1 MKFKPTPLFIAKA
14 CLLQAILFLVVP
26 NCMGQQAV
34 LLAKG
39 QANSSQQLPKVLS
52 VESMLRPNASVEG
65 FLSRT
70 PKESAYEKASY
81 VSESRNRTS
90 HDETQWNDSM
100 AGWTSPDFY
109 TLPLYFEQAKLER
122 YESFSPEWTRPVV
135 SYAQFLASIPV
146 LPYKTG
152 VNGPRD
158 RVYTVG
164 HYAYGT
170 RAPSRGWGQLSKRGM
185 ILQGVATTGLIFFIP

>member
-1 MKFKPTPLFIAKA
+1 MKCNPIQLLIAKA
-14 CLLQAILFLVVP
+14 CFFQAILFLVVP
-26 NCMGQQAV
+26 NCLGQQSV
-34 LLAKG
+34 RSTIN
-39 QANSSQQLPKVLS
+39 QSNISQQLPKALS

-70 PKESAYEKASY
+70 PKESAYERASY
-81 VSESRNRTS
+81 VTESRTRTS
-90 HDETQWNDSM
+90 HDETHWNDSM

-135 SYAQFLASIPV
+135 SYAQFLASSPV

-152 VNGPRD
+152 VHGPRE

-164 HYAYGT
+164 HYRYGT
-170 RAPSRGWGQLSKRGM
+170 KAPSRSWGQLSKRG
-185 ILQGVATTGLIFFIP
+185 IVLQGVATTGLIFFIP